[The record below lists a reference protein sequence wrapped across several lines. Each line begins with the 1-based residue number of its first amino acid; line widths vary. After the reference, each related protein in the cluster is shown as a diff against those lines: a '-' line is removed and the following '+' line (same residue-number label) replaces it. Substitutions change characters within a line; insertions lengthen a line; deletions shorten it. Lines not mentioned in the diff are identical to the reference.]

1 MFSEGSSNFLS
12 SPDEEK
18 CFSNNATLFAL
29 WALQFDD
36 RFMELQFNE
45 QFQSLCAVAVTK
57 MQNFRTVIIGSLIIN
72 TAIRVKR
79 LCVDLLRIL
88 KFEILVYLRDVSGN
102 RLQPINRT
110 YVSSI
115 IFNWTFFVF
124 IINAL
129 YTRFTNIVKQFRY
142 N

>member
-1 MFSEGSSNFLS
+1 
-12 SPDEEK
+12 
-18 CFSNNATLFAL
+18 
-29 WALQFDD
+29 
-36 RFMELQFNE
+36 MELQFNE

-115 IFNWTFFVF
+115 IFN
-124 IINAL
+124 
-129 YTRFTNIVKQFRY
+129 
-142 N
+142 